1 MDDTQVIIRRARAK
15 LAQASKKKDIED
27 IREEVSKV
35 LGTLEP
41 IKEFYGKISRTELI
55 EIKGDKGDKGERGNL
70 FLGSFKTL
78 EDLPDEKEFKQG
90 DYAYIESEGEI
101 WYIG

>member
-1 MDDTQVIIRRARAK
+1 MEDTQIILQRARAK
-15 LAQASKKKDIED
+15 LVQANKKKEIEE
-27 IREEVSKV
+27 IKTEIKNSLEGVQAVNEVFKR
-35 LGTLEP
+35 
-41 IKEFYGKISRTELI
+41 IELLK
-55 EIKGDKGDKGERGNL
+55 IKGDKGDKGERGNL